1 MQPSFEV
8 DLDPQLKSTNVLRRY
23 IDLPKFVDLL
33 RTRSLYFLRAD
44 RFSDR
49 FEGALTP
56 TMRRLLD
63 EPVEVRDREIEDAE
77 TFYRHSREGAFVSCW
92 SLGAHDNMALWQL
105 YGGVTCSV
113 AITTTV
119 ERLEI
124 AAQTWSDNTY
134 ITKVKYID
142 HHKDAA
148 MSLGH
153 YTDLLA
159 YKHRAYSFE
168 NEVRVIV
175 SRHRGDWQKNPMEL
189 RLPVLDIDA
198 LIRSV
203 VVAPEAGDWFFGL
216 VEEITRRFEVS
227 APVRRSML
235 TALPR

>member
-1 MQPSFEV
+1 M
-8 DLDPQLKSTNVLRRY
+8 KSTNVLRRY

>member
-1 MQPSFEV
+1 
-8 DLDPQLKSTNVLRRY
+8 
-23 IDLPKFVDLL
+23 
-33 RTRSLYFLRAD
+33 
-44 RFSDR
+44 
-49 FEGALTP
+49 
-56 TMRRLLD
+56 
-63 EPVEVRDREIEDAE
+63 
-77 TFYRHSREGAFVSCW
+77 
-92 SLGAHDNMALWQL
+92 MALWQL

-175 SRHRGDWQKNPMEL
+175 SRHRGVWQKNPMEL